1 MMLHI
6 PGVLSRE
13 AVADIRAVLRDAR
26 WTDGR
31 HTTGAQAAGQKRNY
45 QLPVLAPEAQGL
57 ADTVRAALL
66 AHPLF
71 QSAALPHTV
80 LTPRF
85 NAYEGGGF
93 FGNHVDGAIQA
104 DPVTGMNVRTDVST
118 TVFLSDPDDYDGG
131 ELVVEDTYGAHE
143 VKLPAGDA
151 ILYPATSVHRV
162 EPVTRG
168 MRLAAFTW
176 TQPGLRRYAAPDA
189 VRSGHDDLEA
199 AGEGRGQRRSRG
211 ADQPLPQPDSAVGPG
226 LTG

>member
-6 PGVLSRE
+6 AGVLSRQQ
-13 AVADIRAVLRDAR
+13 VADIRAVLAGAQ

-45 QLPVLAPEAQGL
+45 QLPVLAPGAQGL
-57 ADTVRAALL
+57 ADKVRAALL

-71 QSAALPHTV
+71 QSAALPHTM

-85 NAYEGGGF
+85 NAYEDGGY

-104 DPVTGMNVRTDVST
+104 DPVTGVKVRTDVST
-118 TVFLSDPDDYDGG
+118 TVFLSDPGDYDGG
-131 ELVVEDTYGAHE
+131 ELVVEDTYGTHE

-151 ILYPATSVHRV
+151 ILYPATSLHRV

-176 TQPGLRRYAAPDA
+176 TQSLVPDGARRQMLFDLDMTIVKLRGREGDSDEIVALTNHYHNLIRQWAA
-189 VRSGHDDLEA
+189 V
-199 AGEGRGQRRSRG
+199 
-211 ADQPLPQPDSAVGPG
+211 
-226 LTG
+226 

>member
-176 TQPGLRRYAAPDA
+176 TQSLVCDGTRRQMLFDLDMTILKLRAR
-189 VRSGHDDLEA
+189 
-199 AGEGRGQRRSRG
+199 AG
-211 ADQPLPQPDSAVGPG
+211 DSDEVVA
-226 LTG
+226 LTSHYHNLIRQWARV

>member
-6 PGVLSRE
+6 PEVLSR
-13 AVADIRAVLRDAR
+13 ADLADIRAVLADAQ

-31 HTTGAQAAGQKRNY
+31 HTTGVQAAGQKRNY

-57 ADTVRAALL
+57 ADRVRAALM

-85 NAYEGGGF
+85 NAYEGGGY

-104 DPVTGMNVRTDVST
+104 DPVTGGKVRTDIST
-118 TVFLSDPDDYDGG
+118 TVFLNDPEDYDGG
-131 ELVVEDTYGAHE
+131 ELVIEDTYGAHE
-143 VKLPAGDA
+143 VKLNAGDA

-168 MRLAAFTW
+168 IRLAAFTW
-176 TQPGLRRYAAPDA
+176 TQSLVREGVRRQMLFDLDMTILKLRAGL
-189 VRSGHDDLEA
+189 G
-199 AGEGRGQRRSRG
+199 
-211 ADQPLPQPDSAVGPG
+211 DSDEVVA
-226 LTG
+226 LTSHYHNLIRQWAEV

>member
-6 PGVLSRE
+6 PGVLSRQ
-13 AVADIRAVLRDAR
+13 AVADIRAVLRDAQ

-85 NAYEGGGF
+85 NAYEGGGH

-104 DPVTGMNVRTDVST
+104 DPVTGAKVRTDISA
-118 TVFLSDPDDYDGG
+118 TVFLSDPEDYDGG

-162 EPVTRG
+162 EPVSRG
-168 MRLAAFTW
+168 IRLAAFTW
-176 TQPGLRRYAAPDA
+176 TQSLVAD
-189 VRSGHDDLEA
+189 
-199 AGEGRGQRRSRG
+199 GQRRQMLFDLDMTIVRLRG
-211 ADQPLPQPDSAVGPG
+211 READSDEVVA
-226 LTG
+226 LTSHYHNLIRQWAQV

>member
-6 PGVLSRE
+6 PGVLGR
-13 AVADIRAVLRDAR
+13 ADVSEIRTILAGAQ

-45 QLPVLAPEAQGL
+45 QLPVLAPEAQAL
-57 ADTVRAALL
+57 ADRVRAALL

-85 NAYEGGGF
+85 NAYEGGGY

-104 DPVTGMNVRTDVST
+104 DPVTGVNARTDVSV
-118 TVFLSDPDDYDGG
+118 TVFLSDPEDYDGG

-168 MRLAAFTW
+168 MRVAAFTW
-176 TQPGLRRYAAPDA
+176 TQSLVRDGVRRQMLFDLDMTILKLRGC
-189 VRSGHDDLEA
+189 VG
-199 AGEGRGQRRSRG
+199 
-211 ADQPLPQPDSAVGPG
+211 DSDEVVA
-226 LTG
+226 LTSHYHNLIRQWAEI

>member
-6 PGVLSRE
+6 PEVLGR
-13 AVADIRAVLRDAR
+13 ADVADIRAVLAGAQ

-31 HTTGAQAAGQKRNY
+31 HTTGGQAAAQKRNY
-45 QLPVLAPEAQGL
+45 QLPVLAPEAQAL
-57 ADTVRAALL
+57 ADRVRAALL

-71 QSAALPHTV
+71 QSAALPHSV

-85 NAYEGGGF
+85 NAYEDGGY

-104 DPVTGMNVRTDVST
+104 DPVTAAKVRTDVSA
-118 TVFLSDPDDYDGG
+118 TVFLNDPEDYDGG
-131 ELVVEDTYGAHE
+131 ELVIEDTYGAHE
-143 VKLPAGDA
+143 VKLSAGDA

-176 TQPGLRRYAAPDA
+176 TQSLVRDGVRRQMLFDLDMTILKLRGREGDSEEVVALTSHYHNLIRQWA
-189 VRSGHDDLEA
+189 DL
-199 AGEGRGQRRSRG
+199 
-211 ADQPLPQPDSAVGPG
+211 
-226 LTG
+226 

>member
-6 PGVLSRE
+6 PGVLSDK
-13 AVADIRAVLRDAR
+13 AVADIRAVLAAAQ

-31 HTTGAQAAGQKRNY
+31 HTTGAQAAGQKRNF
-45 QLPVLAPEAQGL
+45 QLPVLTPEARLL
-57 ADTVRAALL
+57 ADRVREALL
-66 AHPLF
+66 AAPLF
-71 QSAALPHTV
+71 QSAALPQTV

-85 NAYEGGGF
+85 NAYEGGGY

-104 DPVTGMNVRTDVST
+104 DPITGTKVRTDVST
-118 TVFLSDPDDYDGG
+118 TIFLSDPDDYDGG
-131 ELVVEDTYGAHE
+131 ELVVEDTYGTHE

-176 TQPGLRRYAAPDA
+176 TQSLVADGTRRQMLFDLDMTILRLRG
-189 VRSGHDDLEA
+189 R
-199 AGEGRGQRRSRG
+199 EG
-211 ADQPLPQPDSAVGPG
+211 DSDEVVA
-226 LTG
+226 LTSHYHNLIRQWARV